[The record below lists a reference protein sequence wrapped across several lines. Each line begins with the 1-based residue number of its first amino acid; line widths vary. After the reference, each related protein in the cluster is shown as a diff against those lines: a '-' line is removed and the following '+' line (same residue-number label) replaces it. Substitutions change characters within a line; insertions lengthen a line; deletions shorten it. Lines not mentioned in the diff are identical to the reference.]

1 MSYFGKELQSVD
13 LLWRLRGGRD
23 GLLFSCSECRKTVS
37 LRRLAEE
44 LIAELGLQCPR
55 CGEGKLCYRT
65 SSPFLGCDRFPACR
79 YTLDLQ

>member
-1 MSYFGKELQSVD
+1 M
-13 LLWRLRGGRD
+13 
-23 GLLFSCSECRKTVS
+23 S

>member
-1 MSYFGKELQSVD
+1 MDFSLAAPSAGKTASP
-13 LLWRLRGGRD
+13 
-23 GLLFSCSECRKTVS
+23 
-37 LRRLAEE
+37 RRLVEE

-65 SSPFLGCDRFPACR
+65 SSRGPFLGCDRYPECR